1 MLWYLK
7 YVLTVI
13 IMKNK
18 NNKPFSEEL
27 RLFMDL
33 IKSENW
39 LNAKKVIMKMWI
51 NQKQP

>member
-7 YVLTVI
+7 YFLMVI
-13 IMKNK
+13 TIKNK
-18 NNKPFSEEL
+18 NNKPFNEEL

-39 LNAKKVIMKMWI
+39 LNAKKVITKMWI
-51 NQKQP
+51 HQK

>member
-7 YVLTVI
+7 YFLTVI
-13 IMKNK
+13 ITKNK
-18 NNKPFSEEL
+18 NKKPFIEEL

-39 LNAKKVIMKMWI
+39 LNVKKVIMKM
-51 NQKQP
+51 